1 MNTHSCEQAFIEG
14 NSMKDAIQEQ
24 LIAARRNQIL
34 DAATKVFAEKG
45 FHPATIK
52 DIATQAGIADGTI
65 YNYFENK
72 TALMLGILDRMNES
86 ERRDVDFSKFTE
98 GDFRSFMKAYLRHR
112 LTLLKADNFEVFRV
126 VISEVLVNQELRELY
141 YRKIVEPTFTMAERY
156 MQRWTEQHILKPVD
170 ISMAMRAISG
180 IVVGLILEHIMG
192 DKTLEAKWDELPDF
206 LTDMIL
212 DGLISVPSSLQ
223 SPQAGQENPESATT
237 SLKHKDTSD
246 IRKVK

>member
-1 MNTHSCEQAFIEG
+1 
-14 NSMKDAIQEQ
+14 MKDSLQEQ

-45 FHPATIK
+45 FHPTTIK
-52 DIATQAGIADGTI
+52 DIARQAGIADGTI

-86 ERRDVDFSKFTE
+86 DRRDVDFSQFTG

-112 LTLLKADNFEVFRV
+112 LMVLKADNFKVFKV
-126 VISEVLVNQELRELY
+126 VTSEILVNQELRELY

-156 MQRWTEQHILKPVD
+156 FQYWAEQHILKPID
-170 ISMAMRAISG
+170 ISITMRAISG
-180 IVVGLILEHIMG
+180 MVLGLILEHIMG
-192 DKTLEAKWDELPDF
+192 DKTLEAKWDELPDV

-212 DGLISVPSSLQ
+212 DGLGSEKL
-223 SPQAGQENPESATT
+223 
-237 SLKHKDTSD
+237 
-246 IRKVK
+246 

>member
-1 MNTHSCEQAFIEG
+1 
-14 NSMKDAIQEQ
+14 MKDTVQEQ

-45 FHPATIK
+45 FHPTTIK
-52 DIATQAGIADGTI
+52 DIATEAGIANGTI

-86 ERRDVDFSKFTE
+86 DRRDQDFSQFTE
-98 GDFRSFMKAYLRHR
+98 GNFRSFMKAYLRHR
-112 LTLLKADNFEVFRV
+112 LMVLKADNFEVFRV
-126 VISEVLVNQELRELY
+126 VVSEVLVNQELRELY

-156 MQRWTEQHILKPVD
+156 FQQWAEQHLFKPID
-170 ISMAMRAISG
+170 ISLTMRAISG
-180 IVVGLILEHIMG
+180 MVLGLILEHILG

-212 DGLISVPSSLQ
+212 DGLMVRQ
-223 SPQAGQENPESATT
+223 RGFDE
-237 SLKHKDTSD
+237 
-246 IRKVK
+246 

>member
-1 MNTHSCEQAFIEG
+1 
-14 NSMKDAIQEQ
+14 MKDAIQEQ